1 MLALMKLDCYP
12 SATTGWAAA
21 LRPHVEPDF
30 YRAKTWWWT
39 CFFQTSDT
47 KLIFRNVGSEFI
59 SKFQQH
65 ENLILLFLIWRF
77 EWRPDFHCFS
87 NADRTLCSSS
97 ATLFSCLAIALGL
110 YRLWKWTSDSSSST
124 TQSSSRRRKL
134 WYFIWAQQ
142 SENTQ
147 NQQHVLRVSKV
158 EVLSMYGILSLYFRR
173 SSTE

>member
-1 MLALMKLDCYP
+1 MKLDCYP
-12 SATTGWAAA
+12 SATTGGWAAA
-21 LRPHVEPDF
+21 LRPRVEPDF

-39 CFFQTSDT
+39 CFFQTSDRHQT
-47 KLIFRNVGSEFI
+47 HLYKCRLWIYIKVPAARESN
-59 SKFQQH
+59 
-65 ENLILLFLIWRF
+65 LLFLIWRF

-134 WYFIWAQQ
+134 WYFIWVQQ

-158 EVLSMYGILSLYFRR
+158 EVLSIYGILSLYFRR